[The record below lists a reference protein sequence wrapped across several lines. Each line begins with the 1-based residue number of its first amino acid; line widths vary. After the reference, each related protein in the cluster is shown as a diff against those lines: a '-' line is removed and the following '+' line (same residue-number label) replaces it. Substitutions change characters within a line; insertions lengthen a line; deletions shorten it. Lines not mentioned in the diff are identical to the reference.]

1 VGVTMSAGDGL
12 SDKALDRL
20 QALLVNLRKELEQQ
34 ERGSAGWR
42 APVELDQ
49 QSVGRLSRMDAMQ
62 QQAMSE
68 AEGRRRQ
75 NDLLRI
81 DAAFVRMET
90 QEYGWCNECGEAIVL
105 ERMEVDPMATHCVRC
120 AK

>member
-1 VGVTMSAGDGL
+1 MSAGEGL
-12 SDKALDRL
+12 SDSQLARL
-20 QALLVNLRKELEQQ
+20 QKRLLALQEELQRQEQD
-34 ERGSAGWR
+34 SAGWR
-42 APVELDQ
+42 KPVELDQ

-90 QEYGWCNECGEAIVL
+90 QEYGWCNECGEAIAL
-105 ERMEVDPMATHCVRC
+105 KRMEVDPMATHCVGC

>member
-1 VGVTMSAGDGL
+1 MAIGDGL
-12 SDKALDRL
+12 SDKELGQLR
-20 QALLVNLRKELEQQ
+20 ALLVNLQKELEQQ

-42 APVELDQ
+42 KPVELDQ

-81 DAAFVRMET
+81 DAAFLRMDEG
-90 QEYGWCNECGEAIVL
+90 EYGWCNECGEAIAL
-105 ERMEVDPMATHCVRC
+105 KRMEVDPMATHCVGC

>member
-1 VGVTMSAGDGL
+1 MAASDGL
-12 SDKALDRL
+12 SDKELGQLR
-20 QALLVNLRKELEQQ
+20 ALLVNLQKELKQQ

-42 APVELDQ
+42 KPVELDQ
-49 QSVGRLSRMDAMQ
+49 QSVGRLSRIDAMQ

-75 NDLLRI
+75 NDLIRI

-90 QEYGWCNECGEAIVL
+90 QEYGWCNECGEAIAL
-105 ERMEVDPMATHCVRC
+105 KRMKVDPMATHCVGC